1 MANPIEFKPQP
12 VDPSHEL
19 QKRLSTA
26 PVDHGEALL
35 VLWDLLEVSHREGV
49 LDTLVGMVGAKDHI
63 AGKISEYATLPEAVA
78 GIRNLLALMKI
89 LGSLD
94 PDALNCLSNAID
106 LANLKHSKEQKA
118 PGIFT
123 LIRRLNSEDS
133 RRGLSFLTL
142 MLGGLGDAMKN
153 RAPKEQ

>member
-1 MANPIEFKPQP
+1 MANPIQFKPEP
-12 VDPSHEL
+12 VDPAHEL

-26 PVDHGEALL
+26 PVDNGEALL
-35 VLWDLLEVSHREGV
+35 VLYQLLDVSHREGV
-49 LDTLVGMVGAKDHI
+49 LDTLVGMVGAKNHI
-63 AGKISEYATLPEAVA
+63 AEKISDYATLPEAVA
-78 GIRNLLALMKI
+78 GIRNTLAVLKI
-89 LGSLD
+89 MGSLD

-106 LANLKHSKEQKA
+106 LANLKHEKEQKA

-142 MLGGLGDAMKN
+142 MLSGLGESMKN
-153 RAPKEQ
+153 KAPKEQ